1 MPSGKQFNEI
11 SSLQFFMMMWPV
23 GGPVD
28 DYEVRQPTSS
38 STHAIGR
45 WKPPWQAVS
54 HFPIGDLWYLFIT
67 QLLNIFQLS
76 ELFFLHLLREFQSG
90 LEDVGGGDANTQLE
104 GRRDCHRGT
113 RGEQRGEGR
122 WNWFQQ
128 VVLGILGL
136 GVNQDWVVDCL
147 IR

>member
-1 MPSGKQFNEI
+1 MIMRCGNPPAAQLTQLVDVNLGKLSVIFP
-11 SSLQFFMMMWPV
+11 L
-23 GGPVD
+23 
-28 DYEVRQPTSS
+28 
-38 STHAIGR
+38 
-45 WKPPWQAVS
+45 
-54 HFPIGDLWYLFIT
+54 PIGDLWYFFIT

-76 ELFFLHLLREFQSG
+76 ELFFPHLLREFLSG

-122 WNWFQQ
+122 WFQQ

-136 GVNQDWVVDCL
+136 GVNQD
-147 IR
+147 

>member
-1 MPSGKQFNEI
+1 MK
-11 SSLQFFMMMWPV
+11 
-23 GGPVD
+23 
-28 DYEVRQPTSS
+28 T
-38 STHAIGR
+38 
-45 WKPPWQAVS
+45 PWQAVS
-54 HFPIGDLWYLFIT
+54 HFPIGDLWYFFIT

-122 WNWFQQ
+122 WFQQ

-136 GVNQDWVVDCL
+136 GVNQD
-147 IR
+147 